1 MKTIKAIIIG
11 LIVGTFIGMLL
22 SPDPGPG
29 LELVR
34 IFVVIL
40 SIVLTWLIN
49 CIWQVKNV

>member
-1 MKTIKAIIIG
+1 MRTIKVIIIG
-11 LIVGTFIGMLL
+11 LIVGTFIGMLI

-29 LELVR
+29 LELGR

-40 SIVLTWLIN
+40 TIVLTWLIN